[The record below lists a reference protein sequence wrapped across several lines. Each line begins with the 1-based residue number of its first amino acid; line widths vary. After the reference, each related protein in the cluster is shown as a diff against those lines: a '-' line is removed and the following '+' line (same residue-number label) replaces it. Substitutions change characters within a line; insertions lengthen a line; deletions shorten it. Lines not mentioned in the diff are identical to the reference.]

1 MLLLQLPE
9 MTKTTDECPRSMYLS
24 LVLDI
29 VGLSLGVV
37 LMTLIAFYEHDIQLL
52 LAN

>member
-1 MLLLQLPE
+1 LQLPE

-37 LMTLIAFYEHDIQLL
+37 LMTLIAFYEHDIKLL